1 MGFLELLYADAP
13 RADFDRL
20 VSEAEDRAGAAGLTA
35 ERLEALRREHELA
48 LRLREVIARHRAREA
63 ELTALYDTASDL
75 TAIRDVDAILSA
87 IVRRARQ
94 LLGADMTYLSLNDEE
109 EGASYMKVTDG
120 ALTQEFRRLRLPL
133 GTGLLGLVAQIGAPY
148 FTEDYQADERFVHRG
163 YIDEAVTGEH
173 IRAILGVPLILD
185 GRVIGA
191 LLAVHRTV
199 RQFPAAEVSL
209 LTSFAAHAAVALENA
224 RLFAQLDEAHATM
237 TAHTLSVEAAATAH
251 DRLTDLLLRGG
262 GVAEVAEVLTG
273 ILDGDVTVHGPD
285 GERLAGSTAP
295 VAGWADA
302 VADAVASGRS
312 VPVDQGYVAPSLAG
326 TEHLATLV
334 LSRPRRP
341 MGLAERRTL
350 ERGALVTG
358 LVLLFARSVAETEER
373 LGVELLGDLLDG
385 RLDDPSRLRER
396 ARRQRLDLTD
406 SAALCLAEVVDV
418 DRHTALR
425 AASVVVAGA
434 RGLAGEHEGRL
445 VLIAPDADPAES
457 GERLREAIAR
467 VGGSATVGVALVES
481 GTDAASYSAGVREAY
496 AEARRCLDTLLTLG
510 RQGEVSDARG
520 LGLARLLLGDNGPEE
535 LGSFLD
541 VTIGPVREYDARRGT
556 SLIATLEAWFATG
569 GRLKAAAERLHV
581 HPNTVTQRLD
591 RIDDLLGDWREPGH
605 SLDVQLALRVARLH
619 AVRVS
624 ARD

>member
-13 RADFDRL
+13 RADFDLL
-20 VSEAEDRAGAAGLTA
+20 VAEAERQAAAGDLPGETVA
-35 ERLEALRREHELA
+35 SLRRERELA
-48 LRLREVIARHRAREA
+48 LRLREVIARHRSREA
-63 ELTALYDTASDL
+63 ELSALYDTASDL
-75 TAIRDVDAILSA
+75 TAIRDVDAILTA

-94 LLGADMTYLSLNDEE
+94 LLNADMTYLSLNDEA

-133 GTGLLGLVAQIGAPY
+133 GTGLLGLVAQTGAPY
-148 FTEDYQADERFVHRG
+148 FTEDYQADERFLHRG
-163 YIDEAVTGEH
+163 YIDQAVAGEH

-224 RLFAQLDEAHATM
+224 RLFAELDEANATM
-237 TAHTLSVEAAATAH
+237 TAHTRSVEAAATAH
-251 DRLTDLLLRGG
+251 DRLTDLLLQGG
-262 GVAEVAEVLTG
+262 GVPEVATVLTG
-273 ILDGDVTVHGPD
+273 ILDGEVTVHAPG
-285 GERLAGSTAP
+285 GELLAGDAEP

-312 VPVDQGYVAPSLAG
+312 VPVDNGYVAPSLAG

-350 ERGALVTG
+350 ERAALVTA

-396 ARRQRLDLTD
+396 ARRQRLDLTGA
-406 SAALCLAEVVDV
+406 AALCVAEVDGTE
-418 DRHTALR
+418 RHTALR
-425 AASVVVAGA
+425 AASAAVAGA
-434 RGLAGEHEGRL
+434 HGLAGEHGGRL
-445 VLIAPDADPAES
+445 VLIAPDGDPAES

-467 VGGSATVGVALVES
+467 VGGAATVGVALVES
-481 GTDAASYSAGVREAY
+481 GTDIASYSAGVREAY

-510 RQGEVSDARG
+510 RAGEVSDATG
-520 LGLARLLLGDNGPEE
+520 LGLARLLLGDNGPEQ
-535 LGSFLD
+535 LGSFLEA
-541 VTIGPVREYDARRGT
+541 TIGPVRDYDARRGT
-556 SLIATLEAWFATG
+556 ALIATLEAWFASG
-569 GRLKAAAERLHV
+569 GKLKSAAERLHV

-591 RIDDLLGDWREPGH
+591 RIDDLLGEWREPGR

-619 AVRVS
+619 SVRVS
-624 ARD
+624 APG